1 MARNAFA
8 RHLLASQAVYPSEW
22 KNWMLKCTHWAIAV
36 LILVV
41 QAKTS
46 GQETYRGVVVAPER
60 RCSPYDRSEYPY
72 PQSVEADIVA
82 GIGKVY
88 GPYTGRC
95 FNSARETD
103 IEHMVALSE
112 AHDSGLCA
120 ADSSTKAAFSRDLL
134 NLTLA
139 NPQLNRYAK
148 GAKDAA
154 EWLPQLNRCW
164 FAARTLEV
172 RRKYGLSI
180 DQGEVEAVERTLA
193 SCPSSQMI
201 ILDCD
206 SPPPRV
212 TETPSQVPRGG
223 ETDALARWDDN
234 GNGRITC
241 AEARRHGIAP
251 VPRNHPAYRY
261 MRDGDGVVCE

>member
-1 MARNAFA
+1 MQSVG
-8 RHLLASQAVYPSEW
+8 LDVW
-22 KNWMLKCTHWAIAV
+22 KEWMLKGMRWLIV
-36 LILVV
+36 LLILV
-41 QAKTS
+41 TDS
-46 GQETYRGVVVAPER
+46 ELWGQETYRGIVVAPER
-60 RCSPYDRSEYPY
+60 RCAHYDRSEYPY

-82 GIGKVY
+82 QLGGIY

-95 FNSARETD
+95 FGSARETD
-103 IEHMVALSE
+103 IEHMIALSE

-120 ADSSTKAAFSRDLL
+120 ANSATKRAFSQDLL

-139 NPQLNRYAK
+139 APELNRYVK
-148 GAKDAA
+148 GASDAA
-154 EWLPQLNRCW
+154 EWMPQLNRCW
-164 FAARTLEV
+164 FAERTLQV

-180 DQGEVEAVERTLA
+180 DRREAEAVERTLA
-193 SCPSSQMI
+193 SCGSTQLVI
-201 ILDCD
+201 VDCTA
-206 SPPPRV
+206 PAPRV
-212 TETPSQVPRGG
+212 TETTRQVPRGG

-261 MRDGDGVVCE
+261 MRDGDGDGIVCE

>member
-1 MARNAFA
+1 M
-8 RHLLASQAVYPSEW
+8 V
-22 KNWMLKCTHWAIAV
+22 KGTHWAFVV
-36 LILVV
+36 LSLVSH
-41 QAKTS
+41 AELW
-46 GQETYRGVVVAPER
+46 GQETYRGIAVAPER
-60 RCSPYDRSEYPY
+60 RCSAYDRGDYPY

-82 GIGKVY
+82 GLGKIY

-95 FNSARETD
+95 YNSARETD
-103 IEHMVALSE
+103 IEHMIALSE

-120 ADSSTKAAFSRDLL
+120 ADAATRAAFSRDLL

-139 NPQLNRYAK
+139 NPGLNRYVK

-154 EWLPQLNRCW
+154 QWMPQLNRCW
-164 FAARTLEV
+164 FAARTLDV

-180 DQGEVEAVERTLA
+180 DRREVEAVERTLA
-193 SCPSSQMI
+193 SCPSTRMV

-206 SPPPRV
+206 ASASRV
-212 TETPSQVPRGG
+212 AETRPQVPSGS

-241 AEARRHGIAP
+241 AEARRHAIAP

-261 MRDGDGVVCE
+261 MRDGDGDGVVCE

>member
-1 MARNAFA
+1 MSKR
-8 RHLLASQAVYPSEW
+8 
-22 KNWMLKCTHWAIAV
+22 THWAFAV
-36 LILVV
+36 LILVA
-41 QAKTS
+41 QSQTW
-46 GQETYRGVVVAPER
+46 GQETYRGIVVAPER
-60 RCSPYDRSEYPY
+60 RCAPYDRSEYPY

-82 GIGKVY
+82 QLGKIY

-95 FNSARETD
+95 FSSAGETD
-103 IEHMVALSE
+103 IEHMIALSE

-120 ADSSTKAAFSRDLL
+120 ADAATKAAFSRDLL

-139 NPQLNRYAK
+139 APELNRYVK
-148 GAKDAA
+148 GARDAA
-154 EWLPQLNRCW
+154 EWMPQLNRCW
-164 FAARTLEV
+164 FAARTLDV

-180 DQGEVEAVERTLA
+180 DRREAEAVERALA
-193 SCPSSQMI
+193 SCPSPRLV

-206 SPPPRV
+206 VPAPRV
-212 TETPSQVPRGG
+212 TETTRRVPRGG

-261 MRDGDGVVCE
+261 MRDGDGDGVVCE